1 LVALR
6 SSEPLS
12 LIGRHFGY
20 DLHMADETIEELR
33 TVVEALSA
41 NLQALAYRVSA
52 LERGEPPPDVPTIF
66 QAAPLPPP

>member
-1 LVALR
+1 
-6 SSEPLS
+6 
-12 LIGRHFGY
+12 
-20 DLHMADETIEELR
+20 MADETIEELR

-66 QAAPLPPP
+66 QAASPRPPKPGSVTESGGSGFKDAGGT